1 MSQLDESH
9 PHVPVLLN
17 QVISLLAPRPGGRY
31 VDATAGAG
39 GHLEAILTE
48 SAPDGQCLGLDRDES
63 ALELCRSRLSRFE
76 SRVKFVRDD
85 FRNLGQVL
93 DRIGWGAP
101 QTLDGL
107 LLDIGVSSMHLD
119 QPSRGFSF
127 RTSGPLDMRMDQTQG
142 PTASDLVND
151 LDERSLAGLI
161 DGLGEERFARRVAR
175 AIVDRRSYRAFE
187 ETTDLA
193 DCIAN
198 AIPRQRRQSPG
209 GTPTIHPATR
219 TFQALRIAVN
229 GELDALGSV
238 IPQALRAVRP
248 GGRIAII
255 SFHSLEDRI
264 VKLAFSRAAGR
275 CECPPRLPVCICG
288 ATASV
293 RVLTP
298 KPLVATE
305 DETNQNPRSRSA
317 RLRVVEVG
325 AGEET
330 QGPRRDW

>member
-1 MSQLDESH
+1 M
-9 PHVPVLLN
+9 PVLLR
-17 QVISLLAPRPGGRY
+17 QVINLLAPQPGGRY

-39 GHLEAILTE
+39 GHLEAILTQ
-48 SAPDGQCLGLDRDES
+48 SGPDGQCLGMDRDAS
-63 ALELCRSRLSRFE
+63 ALDLCRSRLQRFG

-93 DRIGWGAP
+93 AGIGWGEP
-101 QTLDGL
+101 SSVDGI

-119 QPSRGFSF
+119 QPDRGFSF
-127 RTSGPLDMRMDQTQG
+127 RSSGPLDMRMDQSRGQ
-142 PTASDLVND
+142 TAANLVND
-151 LDERSLAGLI
+151 LDERSLADLI
-161 DGLGEERFARRVAR
+161 DQFGEERLARRVAR
-175 AIVDRRSYRAFE
+175 AIVERRAYRAFV

-193 DCIAN
+193 DCIASVM
-198 AIPRQRRQSPG
+198 PRQRRQSAGRAPA
-209 GTPTIHPATR
+209 IHPATR
-219 TFQALRIAVN
+219 TFQALRIVVN
-229 GELDALGSV
+229 GELEALDSV

-255 SFHSLEDRI
+255 CFHSLEDRI

-275 CECPPRLPVCICG
+275 CVCPPRLPVCVCG
-288 ATASV
+288 ATATV

-317 RLRVVEVG
+317 RLRVVAVG
-325 AGEET
+325 TSGAN
-330 QGPRRDW
+330 QGPNRDW

>member
-1 MSQLDESH
+1 MSTSHEAH

-17 QVISLLAPRPGGRY
+17 QVISLLAPKPGGRY

-48 SAPDGQCLGLDRDES
+48 TAPDGQCLGIDRDET
-63 ALELCRSRLSRFE
+63 ALELCRSRLHQFA

-85 FRNLGQVL
+85 FRNLAQVL
-93 DRIGWGAP
+93 DRVGWGET
-101 QTLDGL
+101 QSLDGI

-119 QPSRGFSF
+119 QPNRGFSF
-127 RTSGPLDMRMDQTQG
+127 RTSGPLDMRMDQTRGQ
-142 PTASDLVND
+142 TASDLVND
-151 LDERSLAGLI
+151 LDERSLADLI
-161 DGLGEERFARRVAR
+161 DNLGEERFARRVAR
-175 AIVDRRSYRAFE
+175 AIVDRRAYRPFE

-193 DCIAN
+193 DCIAKVM
-198 AIPRQRRQSPG
+198 PRQRPQSPAG
-209 GTPTIHPATR
+209 APALHPATR

-229 GELDALGSV
+229 GELDALVSV

-275 CECPPRLPVCICG
+275 CVCPSRLPVCICG

-293 RVLTP
+293 RVLTR
-298 KPLVATE
+298 KPLVPTK
-305 DETNQNPRSRSA
+305 DETNQNPRCRSA

-325 AGEET
+325 ATRGN
-330 QGPRRDW
+330 QGPSRDW